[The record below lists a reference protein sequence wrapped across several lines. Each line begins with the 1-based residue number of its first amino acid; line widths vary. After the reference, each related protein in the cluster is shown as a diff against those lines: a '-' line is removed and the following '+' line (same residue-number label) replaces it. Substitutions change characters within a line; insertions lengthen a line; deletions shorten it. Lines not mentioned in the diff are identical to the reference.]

1 MSERTNGLT
10 PEQIRAM
17 FDNCMRR
24 LDDYHFVQC
33 MRRPRC
39 TCHLAIVKDAILA
52 NFNAMHNAGIAAER
66 ERAARVCDDRAIVY
80 DGLED
85 AASTRYFADKMRGAR
100 EGSEQCAAA
109 IRALV
114 EGKP

>member
-1 MSERTNGLT
+1 MSAMTDDLTDRRVDIMLAGVRGAHATESGWHYGQDAYERA
-10 PEQIRAM
+10 IFRAAYAAG
-17 FDNCMRR
+17 MR
-24 LDDYHFVQC
+24 
-33 MRRPRC
+33 
-39 TCHLAIVKDAILA
+39 
-52 NFNAMHNAGIAAER
+52 AGI
-66 ERAARVCDDRAIVY
+66 ERAAEACDDRAIVY

>member
-1 MSERTNGLT
+1 MSDDEVDAAVSAAFLT
-10 PEQIRAM
+10 AGCIKKRPDAWDRA
-17 FDNCMRR
+17 CYRAGMR
-24 LDDYHFVQC
+24 
-33 MRRPRC
+33 
-39 TCHLAIVKDAILA
+39 
-52 NFNAMHNAGIAAER
+52 AGI
-66 ERAARVCDDRAIVY
+66 ERAAEVCDDRAIVY